1 MSVVYVY
8 MYSPPNHPPPPLPQ
22 ESPTL
27 VDDEAVLGEIVSGE
41 YPLISP
47 QHEQN
52 LGRVLSDVVYT
63 RFVSQIKGRHL
74 TGHLKKKQGYL
85 VKCSLK
91 NTLSTTGITCQ
102 RMHLPQPL
110 FFCIYAHIK
119 KL

>member
-8 MYSPPNHPPPPLPQ
+8 MYSPPNPPPPTLPV

-27 VDDEAVLGEIVSGE
+27 VDDEAVLGEIVPGE

-63 RFVSQIKGRHL
+63 CFVSQIKSCHL

-85 VKCSLK
+85 VRFSLK
-91 NTLSTTGITCQ
+91 NTL
-102 RMHLPQPL
+102 
-110 FFCIYAHIK
+110 
-119 KL
+119 

>member
-1 MSVVYVY
+1 MSVVFMQSPLCFYTIKNMLGSMSVVYVN
-8 MYSPPNHPPPPLPQ
+8 MYSPTPTPPPHPLPQ

-27 VDDEAVLGEIVSGE
+27 VDDEAVFGEIVSGE
-41 YPLISP
+41 YSLISP

-63 RFVSQIKGRHL
+63 CFVSQIKSRHL

-91 NTLSTTGITCQ
+91 NTL
-102 RMHLPQPL
+102 
-110 FFCIYAHIK
+110 
-119 KL
+119 

>member
-1 MSVVYVY
+1 MSVIYVY
-8 MYSPPNHPPPPLPQ
+8 MYSPAPPPPPLPQ

-27 VDDEAVLGEIVSGE
+27 VDDEAVLGEIVPGE
-41 YPLISP
+41 YPLIGP

-63 RFVSQIKGRHL
+63 CFVSQIKSRHL

-91 NTLSTTGITCQ
+91 NML
-102 RMHLPQPL
+102 
-110 FFCIYAHIK
+110 
-119 KL
+119 